1 MRHNN
6 EYVTIRV
13 KGYCF
18 HSFWKSYNY
27 HELWDQLSVIM
38 IQIYHYEV
46 RRARKKVFSLPPWSR
61 KLWKKGGGVK
71 GPYKWTFF
79 KTSLLHVFYQFWHA
93 DYEYDIF
100 KIKKN
105 GNYDFWIV
113 KKGPSAPAMR
123 PAHRHKKK
131 WRPVR
136 WKQCSQR
143 TSEAFYSFPHKKMK
157 FWGEDL
163 SIYKICWFWQIFALV
178 HR

>member
-1 MRHNN
+1 MYGPLSSMGSHSKFWTISNIALNSNN
-6 EYVTIRV
+6 
-13 KGYCF
+13 
-18 HSFWKSYNY
+18 N
-27 HELWDQLSVIM
+27 
-38 IQIYHYEV
+38 
-46 RRARKKVFSLPPWSR
+46 
-61 KLWKKGGGVK
+61 KLFK